1 MIGAASFALLL
12 LLPLAAAGAHR
23 FRALVG
29 QNEALLS
36 TATCNMTALSTRLN
50 ELAAKHRKTAA
61 QIVLRWHLDS
71 GFVVIPKSV
80 TPERIESNFDVFD
93 FQLDHEDMAVIA
105 KLEQNY
111 RIGPNPDTFD

>member
-50 ELAAKHRKTAA
+50 ELAAKPECSQAWPAFQARLTDVAAA
-61 QIVLRWHLDS
+61 QTSFEDNVQVRAAVFGIGIPGMCVLS
-71 GFVVIPKSV
+71 SFVLKLSIH
-80 TPERIESNFDVFD
+80 THAYPER
-93 FQLDHEDMAVIA
+93 
-105 KLEQNY
+105 
-111 RIGPNPDTFD
+111 P